1 MNGELDNAKVG
12 DRLFVSNGLA
22 EGIEVVE
29 RLTQTLVIT
38 KYHRFKKQSGKGQ
51 GDERWCA
58 LYARL
63 ATDEDV
69 AMINRMRMIRK
80 CENIDF
86 QLLPN
91 SQLEQILEIVNPKTK
106 EE

>member
-1 MNGELDNAKVG
+1 MSRVLDNVKVG
-12 DRLFVSNGLA
+12 DRLFVSNGLT

-38 KYHRFKKQSGKGQ
+38 KYHRFKKQSGKRQ

-63 ATDEDV
+63 ATDEDI

-80 CENIDF
+80 CENINF
-86 QLLPN
+86 QLLTN
-91 SQLEQILEIVNPKTK
+91 SQLDQILKIVNPKTK
-106 EE
+106 